1 MGSRLL
7 DGNDE
12 YAGPAEPGRDGFPLS
27 RERRLG
33 CRGWVPVLSRE
44 RRLGGRGWVP
54 VFTGTTSMRAQQ
66 SRGGMGSRCHG
77 SDGWVAGDGFP
88 FARERRLGG
97 RGWVPVFTGT
107 TSMRAQQSRG
117 GMGSRCHGNDGWG
130 AGDGFPSC
138 TGTTSMRAQQSRGG
152 MGSRLHGNDGWGAG
166 DGFPLS
172 RERRLGGRGWVP
184 VFTGTTVGLPRMG
197 SRCHGNDGRG
207 GGNDGGGAGA
217 GLGVWYTL
225 GCGMG
230 VPVCG
235 FLGMYEVVRT
245 AGWGLFRRG
254 RCACRRSARGGG
266 ARG

>member
-1 MGSRLL
+1 MGSRFL
-7 DGNDE
+7 GNDE
-12 YAGPAEPGRDGFPLS
+12 YAGPAEPGRDGFPFA
-27 RERRLG
+27 RERR
-33 CRGWVPVLSRE
+33 S
-44 RRLGGRGWVP
+44 GGRGWVP
-54 VFTGTTSMRAQQ
+54 VCTGTTVGQP
-66 SRGGMGSRCHG
+66 GMGSRLHG
-77 SDGWVAGDGFP
+77 NDGWGAGDGFPLHGNDGMPGMGQNDGWGGADGFP

-97 RGWVPVFTGT
+97 RGWVPVSRERRVCGP
-107 TSMRAQQSRG
+107 SRA
-117 GMGSRCHGNDGWG
+117 G
-130 AGDGFPSC
+130 AGWVPVC

-152 MGSRLHGNDGWGAG
+152 MGSRLHGNDGWGQ
-166 DGFPLS
+166 
-172 RERRLGGRGWVP
+172 
-184 VFTGTTVGLPRMG
+184 PRMG